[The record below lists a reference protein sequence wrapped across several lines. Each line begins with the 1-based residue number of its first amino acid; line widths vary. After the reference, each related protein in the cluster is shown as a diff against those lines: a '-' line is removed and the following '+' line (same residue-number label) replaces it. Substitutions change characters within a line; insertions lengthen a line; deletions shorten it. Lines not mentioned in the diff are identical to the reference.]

1 MRIMHIAWEY
11 PPLVYG
17 GLGRHVHALTVAQ
30 AAAGH
35 EVTVV
40 TQQHPD
46 APTDSIVDGVRVVR
60 HAPTPD
66 IVFEPQ
72 HLIAWVTTLDDAL
85 ATSACALVPELLP
98 EMVHCHDWMTTH
110 AGVTAAAAADAPLVA
125 TIHATE
131 RGRHQGYL
139 PNDISATVDSVERHL
154 SNEATWVIACS
165 RAMRAEVQ
173 RQFDVPADKISVI
186 PNGIDTRHWRTTPA
200 EKEAARHRW
209 APHGPLLVFSGRLE
223 AEKGIFTLIDAMPA
237 ILASRPD
244 TQLIVAGQG
253 GQSARFDEV
262 VAERN
267 LGDHVRRTGWLPEAD
282 LKAMIAASDAAIIPS
297 LYEPFGLVALE
308 AMSLGAPV
316 MCARTGGLADI
327 VTDGQTGLLFRP
339 GDPADLARAA
349 LAILDDPAAAAHRAT
364 LATASL
370 RVQFDWRVIARDTVA
385 VYEYLT
391 SVA

>member
-1 MRIMHIAWEY
+1 
-11 PPLVYG
+11 
-17 GLGRHVHALTVAQ
+17 
-30 AAAGH
+30 
-35 EVTVV
+35 
-40 TQQHPD
+40 
-46 APTDSIVDGVRVVR
+46 
-60 HAPTPD
+60 
-66 IVFEPQ
+66 
-72 HLIAWVTTLDDAL
+72 
-85 ATSACALVPELLP
+85 
-98 EMVHCHDWMTTH
+98 MTTH

-139 PNDISATVDSVERHL
+139 PNDISATVDAVEHL
-154 SNEATWVIACS
+154 LSHEATWVIACS

-173 RQFDVPADKISVI
+173 RQFNVPADKISVI
-186 PNGIDTRHWRTTPA
+186 PNGIDTRHWRTTSA
-200 EKEAARHRW
+200 EREAARRRW

-223 AEKGIFTLIDAMPA
+223 AEKGIFTLIDALPS
-237 ILASRPD
+237 ILAAHPH
-244 TQLIVAGQG
+244 TQLVVAGQG

-262 VAERN
+262 VAERG
-267 LGDHVRRTGWLPEAD
+267 LGGSLRRTGWLPEAD
-282 LKAMIAASDAAIIPS
+282 LKALIAASDAAIIPS

-327 VTDGQTGLLFRP
+327 VTEGQTGLLFHP

-349 LAILDDPAAAAHRAT
+349 LAILDDPSAAAHRAT

-391 SVA
+391 AAG